1 MKINVYKTVKFLI
14 MKPLLTSILLF
25 FSIAFAHGQ
34 KTNLFYSK
42 QQQAKAMALFVENLK
57 TVYVKGQ
64 TFEDF
69 EQKLIA
75 NATNTPEGKALLKRA
90 HQFLVEETPKQKI
103 ETTYTG
109 LEIENAIKFNKKEAK
124 QFSISDEVTLFGG
137 IEVEKTAIAQK
148 SKSSGCRWY
157 QIRCLMEQISK

>member
-1 MKINVYKTVKFLI
+1 MKSV
-14 MKPLLTSILLF
+14 LLSIVFYFIF
-25 FSIAFAHGQ
+25 FFAQAQ

-42 QQQAKAMALFVENLK
+42 QHQARAMALFVENVK
-57 TVYVKGQ
+57 PVYAKGQ

-69 EQKLIA
+69 EKKLIA
-75 NATNTPEGKALLKRA
+75 DATNTPEGKALLKRA
-90 HQFLVEETPKQKI
+90 YQFLVEGTPKQTI

-109 LEIENAIKFNKKEAK
+109 LEIDNAIKFTKKQSK

-137 IEVEKTAIAQK
+137 DEVEKTALAQK